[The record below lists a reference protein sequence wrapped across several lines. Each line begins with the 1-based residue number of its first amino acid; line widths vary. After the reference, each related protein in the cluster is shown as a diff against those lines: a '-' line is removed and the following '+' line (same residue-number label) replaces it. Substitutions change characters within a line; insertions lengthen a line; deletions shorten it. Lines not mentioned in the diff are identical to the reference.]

1 MTLNP
6 KSSRVLELYQLFQ
19 SGASINKQEFAERYG
34 INVRSVQRD
43 IDTIRDFLANQSRNH
58 GSIQSINYDKSSNSY
73 KLVSQNINYL
83 SNGEM
88 LALCKILIE
97 SRAFTKEKLTSL
109 LNNILSNS
117 IESVREIID
126 KDKRVIGLNIYQ
138 QNKDLIIE
146 EYNYYQNDRRI
157 NADGLITT
165 NKQDSHNHGLGLR
178 SIRYIVNYYNGTL
191 KLSLEEKEKMFF
203 LKIVIPIKKLPSN
216 NEK

>member
-97 SRAFTKEKLTSL
+97 SRAFTKEKL
-109 LNNILSNS
+109 
-117 IESVREIID
+117 
-126 KDKRVIGLNIYQ
+126 
-138 QNKDLIIE
+138 
-146 EYNYYQNDRRI
+146 
-157 NADGLITT
+157 
-165 NKQDSHNHGLGLR
+165 
-178 SIRYIVNYYNGTL
+178 
-191 KLSLEEKEKMFF
+191 
-203 LKIVIPIKKLPSN
+203 
-216 NEK
+216 

>member
-109 LNNILSNS
+109 LNNILSLC
-117 IESVREIID
+117 V
-126 KDKRVIGLNIYQ
+126 
-138 QNKDLIIE
+138 
-146 EYNYYQNDRRI
+146 
-157 NADGLITT
+157 
-165 NKQDSHNHGLGLR
+165 
-178 SIRYIVNYYNGTL
+178 
-191 KLSLEEKEKMFF
+191 
-203 LKIVIPIKKLPSN
+203 LPSLCGGQSIN
-216 NEK
+216 PSQAKGQEK